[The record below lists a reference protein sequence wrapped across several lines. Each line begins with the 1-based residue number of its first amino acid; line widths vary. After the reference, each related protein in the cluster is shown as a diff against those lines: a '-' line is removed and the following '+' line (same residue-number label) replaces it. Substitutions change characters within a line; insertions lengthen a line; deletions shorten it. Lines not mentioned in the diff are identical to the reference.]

1 MDYEK
6 HPAVYIL
13 ASRYRGTLYTGV
25 TSSLWQRVWDHKNGR
40 FGGFTQKYG
49 VKTLVWYE
57 HHLSMDVAIRR
68 ETQLKKWNRAWKIE
82 LIETM
87 NRHWRDL
94 HDEIDVTATLVAA
107 KARFPLARE

>member
-1 MDYEK
+1 
-6 HPAVYIL
+6 
-13 ASRYRGTLYTGV
+13 
-25 TSSLWQRVWDHKNGR
+25 
-40 FGGFTQKYG
+40 
-49 VKTLVWYE
+49 
-57 HHLSMDVAIRR
+57 MDVAIRR